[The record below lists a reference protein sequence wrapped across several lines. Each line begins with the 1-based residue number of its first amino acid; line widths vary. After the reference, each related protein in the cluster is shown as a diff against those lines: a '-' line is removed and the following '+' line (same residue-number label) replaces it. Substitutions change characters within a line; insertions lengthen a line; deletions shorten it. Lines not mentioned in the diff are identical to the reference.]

1 MQVGAQLSE
10 GAERHRP
17 SSVVPGEVLDGLRV
31 PEARVGLAGLR
42 HCQWHWEGWRAVTY
56 QRGVSLSFPSEAAS
70 ARIASGTASS
80 YPGTTPNARQP
91 P

>member
-1 MQVGAQLSE
+1 MCSYPRAQSVT
-10 GAERHRP
+10 GRHP
-17 SSVVPGEVLDGLRV
+17 LCQGPGEVLDGLTRRV

-42 HCQWHWEGWRAVTY
+42 HWHWEGWRAETY